1 MLKLYHWWSSTCS
14 RRVRIGLAAKGLE
27 WESVYVNLRTMENLE
42 PWYVKLNPNGV
53 VPTLDHD
60 GRIVI
65 ESNFILEYLTMT
77 LSLRTDVSPW
87 HGVYFLNKSFSL

>member
-1 MLKLYHWWSSTCS
+1 M
-14 RRVRIGLAAKGLE
+14 RIGLAAKGLE

-65 ESNFILEYLTMT
+65 ESNFILEYP
-77 LSLRTDVSPW
+77 VSMAHLARHRPDTR
-87 HGVYFLNKSFSL
+87 G